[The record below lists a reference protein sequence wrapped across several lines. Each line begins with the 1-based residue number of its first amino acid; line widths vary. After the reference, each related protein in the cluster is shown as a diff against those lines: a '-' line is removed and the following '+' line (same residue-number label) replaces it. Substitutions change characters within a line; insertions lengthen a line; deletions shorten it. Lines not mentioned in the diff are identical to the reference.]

1 MLGAD
6 ALNLVMM
13 VAESGM
19 IDSSIAEILS
29 RPQFLTAAKSN
40 PNIKPTI
47 KNHILKW
54 RGKVKHKMT
63 KVCETERIQDELAL

>member
-1 MLGAD
+1 MLGVD

-19 IDSSIAEILS
+19 IDSSITEILS

-40 PNIKPTI
+40 PTLNRPLRITFLSGVVVLNI
-47 KNHILKW
+47 
-54 RGKVKHKMT
+54 R
-63 KVCETERIQDELAL
+63 